1 MQALVALDKFKDALS
16 ARDAS
21 RIVASELSE
30 LHPQW
35 RIETA
40 PLADGGDGFCDTLTG
55 ILDGEFHKATVTDP
69 LQKPVNAGFGIVP
82 ENKIPLSARQLLDW
96 QKSID
101 QVAVIEMAES
111 SGIALTPIEG
121 RSPWN
126 TTTAGLGELI
136 RSAHEQGA
144 GGAIIGLGG
153 SATHDLT
160 LGALWRLGYRFH
172 DASGNEI
179 DEAPVPRIWP
189 RIARISLPAPILP
202 NSFQIRL
209 ACDVE
214 NPLLGSRGAAAIFG
228 PQKGL
233 TKDRLPELESETER
247 LAELLNATSGAYP
260 ASPRENGTGAAGGAA
275 FGLKVGL
282 GARIISGYQLVKAWI
297 SLEEKFSRADWV
309 LTGEGRF
316 DESSLQGKGPGE
328 LSLET
333 LAHSKRLLVLA
344 GCIGQIEKSTIPQS
358 SLCQISPPGL
368 PLAEALQKT
377 EENLRKAIRQY
388 FGQTA

>member
-16 ARDAS
+16 ARDAC

-30 LHPQW
+30 LHPEWQ
-35 RIETA
+35 IDTA

-55 ILDGEFHKATVTDP
+55 ILGGEFHRATVTDP
-69 LQKPVNAGFGIVP
+69 LQKPVDARFGIVP
-82 ENKIPLSARQLLDW
+82 EKNIPLSARRLLDW
-96 QKSID
+96 QTGID

-121 RSPWN
+121 RSPWDA
-126 TTTAGLGELI
+126 TTAGLGELI

-153 SATHDLT
+153 SATHDLA
-160 LGALWRLGYRFH
+160 LGALWRLGYRFY
-172 DASGNEI
+172 DASGKEI

-189 RIARISLPAPILP
+189 RIANILLPSPVLPA
-202 NSFQIRL
+202 SFQLRL

-214 NPLLGSRGAAAIFG
+214 NPLLGSRGAAAVFG

-233 TKDRLPELESETER
+233 TKDRWPELESETER
-247 LAELLNATSGAYP
+247 MAALLNATSGVCP
-260 ASPRENGTGAAGGAA
+260 ASPKENGAGAAGGAA

-297 SLEEKFSRADWV
+297 GLEEKFSRAEWV

-316 DESSLQGKGPGE
+316 DESSLHGKGPGE
-328 LSLET
+328 LSLES
-333 LAHSKRLLVLA
+333 LGQRKRLLILA
-344 GCIGQIEKSTIPQS
+344 GSIGQIAESPIPQS
-358 SLCQISPPGL
+358 SLCQISPTGL

-377 EENLRKAIRQY
+377 EENLRTAIRQY
-388 FGQTA
+388 FDQTA